1 MIFLSMVLAT
11 SFHGGDTSNALHL
24 DVIRQHY
31 LMAVTDKSICYS
43 MVLELEKHGESDVH
57 LAYLGAF
64 QAIWAQHTFNP
75 FEKLSSFHKGIKNIE
90 KAVTHSPN
98 NIEVIFIRY
107 SVQKNCPRFLVYSD
121 HLHEDEI
128 FLQANRKNITSPT
141 LKSMVENL
149 LNN

>member
-1 MIFLSMVLAT
+1 MVLAI
-11 SFHGGDTSNALHL
+11 SFHAVDTSALHL
-24 DVIRQHY
+24 EVIRQHY
-31 LMAVTDKSICYS
+31 LVAVMDKSICYS
-43 MVLELEKHGESDVH
+43 MVLELEKDVESNVH

-90 KAVTHSPN
+90 KAATQSPN

-107 SVQKNCPRFLVYSD
+107 SVQKNCPRFLGYSD
-121 HLHEDEI
+121 HLREDEM

-149 LNN
+149 LKN